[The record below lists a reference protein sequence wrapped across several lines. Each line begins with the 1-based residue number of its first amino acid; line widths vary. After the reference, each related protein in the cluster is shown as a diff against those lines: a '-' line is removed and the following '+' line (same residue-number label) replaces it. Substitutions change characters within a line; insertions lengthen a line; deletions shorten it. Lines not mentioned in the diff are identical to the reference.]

1 MEEITAIYQ
10 RMRENFTQRAGFE
23 PSDSCDAMV
32 RLYALSAEVQ
42 SLLSQADW
50 VLEQS
55 FPQTAKGAYLD
66 YHAQMRGIV
75 RRSATPASGLL
86 RFFAGGSSPTD
97 YEIPAGT
104 VCMNDAGIKFR
115 TTEDAVLRE
124 GESCVDVPAQATE
137 PGEQGNAIAGA
148 VIVISAVPTGIV
160 ACTNPEAFAGGS
172 DAETDDALRERI
184 LESYHRLP
192 NGANAAFY
200 EQEALQF
207 DDVAAAKA
215 VGRARGIGTVDVYI
229 AAQAGAPTAELC
241 AAVAAALESK
251 REIAVDLRVLAP
263 SSRTMDL
270 SAEIAVKPG
279 YTYAEV
285 CEQVEAALR
294 AQFTGLA
301 LGRDVLCARLSA
313 LILGVEGV
321 ANCHLLAPAN
331 DVPIAATELPVLQT
345 IHLSEIAE

>member
-1 MEEITAIYQ
+1 M
-10 RMRENFTQRAGFE
+10 
-23 PSDSCDAMV
+23 
-32 RLYALSAEVQ
+32 L
-42 SLLSQADW
+42 
-50 VLEQS
+50 
-55 FPQTAKGAYLD
+55 FPD
-66 YHAQMRGIV
+66 
-75 RRSATPASGLL
+75 
-86 RFFAGGSSPTD
+86 
-97 YEIPAGT
+97 
-104 VCMNDAGIKFR
+104 
-115 TTEDAVLRE
+115 
-124 GESCVDVPAQATE
+124 
-137 PGEQGNAIAGA
+137 
-148 VIVISAVPTGIV
+148 
-160 ACTNPEAFAGGS
+160 
-172 DAETDDALRERI
+172 
-184 LESYHRLP
+184 
-192 NGANAAFY
+192 
-200 EQEALQF
+200 F